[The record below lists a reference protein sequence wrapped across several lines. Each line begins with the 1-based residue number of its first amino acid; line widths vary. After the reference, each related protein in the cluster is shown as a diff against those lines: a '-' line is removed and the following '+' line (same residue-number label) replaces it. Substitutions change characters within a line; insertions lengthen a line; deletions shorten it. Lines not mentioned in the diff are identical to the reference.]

1 MILVHPPATALP
13 SSQFKHVAVLLP
25 ANLVTSSLL
34 TLLEPS
40 LAAGGSFEVR
50 GDAADHE
57 ELLGELTLV
66 GLSGA
71 NKSGNSVRGR
81 VSCVP
86 VTRSTDES
94 FAARSSPSSLP

>member
-13 SSQFKHVAVLLP
+13 SSQYKHVAVLLP

-71 NKSGNSVRGR
+71 NKSGNSVRG
-81 VSCVP
+81 CVFCAP
-86 VTRSTDES
+86 V
-94 FAARSSPSSLP
+94 